1 MKILTLYPLLRD
13 KQVMSHCLAICAH
26 DSCVTMERIESHVH
40 ISWDNV
46 SHVHMTHSCARDS
59 FMCTWVMCTYR
70 ETTWQN
76 DSCILYRTHV
86 VSRYVHTTRVTKI
99 LYVTWLI
106 LYVTWLILNMT
117 CLVCHDG
124 ADRVSCAQ
132 FARQRESYAHDWVM
146 CTWLMCTYRETTW
159 RHSFVTMERIKSHV
173 HMLRDN
179 VSHVHMTESCAHESC
194 AHIARQRD
202 SWDMKTS
209 ARNMFIM
216 SLNESF

>member
-1 MKILTLYPLLRD
+1 MDLHEDMDTLSALLW
-13 KQVMSHCLAICAH
+13 Q
-26 DSCVTMERIESHVH
+26 TSHVTLSRDMCTWLVCH
-40 ISWDNV
+40 DGADRESRALIVRQRESC
-46 SHVHMTHSCARDS
+46 THDS

-70 ETTWQN
+70 EATWQN
-76 DSCILYRTHV
+76 DSCILYMIHV
-86 VSRYVHTTRVTKI
+86 VSRYVHMTRVTKI